1 MAASSSPG
9 RTPASASAAPR
20 ATPAAR
26 PSRPRCSA
34 LTARRSETN
43 CWSIRRCRAP
53 RTFSIDK
60 LQTFTVSQTS
70 NLVYGIDPETLT
82 VGEDWVVRYVMVA
95 RSASGAQNVFYEG
108 IRCQSAEVKTY
119 ARWDNNRSAWNT
131 PSNAEW
137 KPLSLGGATRPATI
151 LAMEGL
157 CNGKSVN
164 GNPRKM
170 LATLKTGMYLQR

>member
-1 MAASSSPG
+1 MTLLHSWLPIRRVAL
-9 RTPASASAAPR
+9 PR
-20 ATPAAR
+20 AGLFALAL
-26 PSRPRCSA
+26 
-34 LTARRSETN
+34 LTAAGLACAADDEETP
-43 CWSIRRCRAP
+43 WLEKATEAP

-95 RSASGAQNVFYEG
+95 RSASGAQNVFYQG

-157 CNGKSVN
+157 CNGKAVN